1 MRQFFACLLLLF
13 PGSAVLAANPVADFE
28 PDPKSVQRY
37 GPAYRYPQAGWIVLH
52 IEGEPYERGYQHG
65 RLLSDEIAGHVRCF
79 AATLGPKAPPEA
91 WKHTRRLVNALFL
104 RRYDP
109 EYLEEMKGIADGA
122 SAAGARFE
130 GRPIDLV
137 DIAAINAWPE
147 VETLDSALEATATG
161 LEGKTF
167 KHSQP
172 RAMPQAKPM
181 HCSAFAATGPA
192 TRDGKVVFGHIT
204 MFGLYPA
211 NFYNVWLDVKPVQGR
226 RVFMQSFPGGI
237 QSGMDYYTND
247 AGLLICETTIAQ
259 TKFDV
264 QGMVLASRIRQAMQY
279 ADNIDKAVEILKKDN
294 NGLYT
299 NEWLLADVK
308 TNEIAM
314 FELGTKQTRL
324 FRSSKNEW
332 FGDTPGFYWG
342 CNNTKDVHVELETLA
357 SLDSR
362 PANAVFHPSDRDK
375 TWLRLYHEHKGKI
388 DADFGKLAF
397 TTPPLAAYHSL
408 DAKFTTT
415 DLARQNKS
423 WALFGPPLGRTWQPT
438 FEERQRYPE
447 IRPLVHN
454 PWTILHPSPPAK
466 ASPDAKVAVDL
477 ETGKKNNRKAIAVA
491 KNGDD
496 DDEDAFPQPPGSVPA
511 WHGTILPKTDADI
524 WLATGFANYERIV
537 ALQKSLL
544 SSKKPLD
551 RSARERISVELYV
564 HRSNVLAAL
573 QSQHSAQT
581 TANGPDLLHDE
592 WYRIASGKGVWLL
605 HELRRTV
612 GDKKFLEVMDSF
624 GRTHAGK
631 KVAVA
636 EFEQHL
642 EDCGCKDGTALLRSN
657 GQGHGWQKLELA
669 GAKLAPKQAANGDG
683 GYFVDLDLRRAPGF
697 PSKELEVTIETAD
710 GEETRS
716 VSLADGKTPRL
727 ETKERPSRVVV
738 DKYGL
743 TAKQN
748 GGTFMTLS
756 FLQELEHTLIVYGTR
771 DEEPSQREAAEA
783 LQQAIIQRHSNYTVP
798 IRSDKNVSEEE
809 LKSHHLLLIGR
820 PDTNSLVERW
830 RDKLPIS
837 FGPRSFTVLE
847 DSYAHANSAV
857 LVAGANPANPRYSIV
872 VVAGLSAA
880 ATREA
885 APALGR
891 GTRPGEVV
899 VLPHGGPPRAL
910 VVPAKE
916 LVFEFGKE

>member
-1 MRQFFACLLLLF
+1 MRHAIAFLLLLV
-13 PGSAVLAANPVADFE
+13 PGSAVLAANPTADFE

-37 GPAYRYPQAGWIVLH
+37 GPAYRYPQSGWIVLH

-65 RLLSDEIAGHVRCF
+65 KLMPEEIAAHVRCF
-79 AATLGPKAPPEA
+79 STILGPKAPADA

-122 SAAGARFE
+122 SAAGARYD

-147 VETLDSALEATATG
+147 IDTLDSALEATATG
-161 LEGKTF
+161 LEGKLF

-181 HCSAFAATGPA
+181 RCSAFAATGPA
-192 TRDGKVVFGHIT
+192 TKDGKVVFGHIT
-204 MFGLYPA
+204 MFGLYA
-211 NFYNVWLDVKPVQGR
+211 ASYYNVWLDVKPSQGR

-342 CNNTKDVHVELETLA
+342 CNNTKDLHVELETLA

-362 PANAVFHPSDRDK
+362 PANAVFHPSDRDRA
-375 TWLRLYHEHKGKI
+375 WLRLYHEHKGTI

-415 DLARQNKS
+415 DLAKQNKS

-454 PWTILHPSPPAK
+454 PWTILHSSPPAK
-466 ASPDAKVAVDL
+466 ANPEEKLAVDL
-477 ETGKKNNRKAIAVA
+477 ETGRKGSAKKVVA
-491 KNGDD
+491 KNDSADQGE
-496 DDEDAFPQPPGSVPA
+496 EDVFPQPPGNVPA
-511 WHGTILPKTDADI
+511 WHGTILPKSDADI

-537 ALQKSLL
+537 ALEKSLRSSSQPL
-544 SSKKPLD
+544 S
-551 RSARERISVELYV
+551 RSARERIGVELYV
-564 HRSNVLAAL
+564 HRSSALAAL
-573 QSQHSAQT
+573 QSQSPTQPGVH
-581 TANGPDLLHDE
+581 GPDLQHDE

-605 HELRRTV
+605 HELRKGV
-612 GDKKFLEVMDSF
+612 GDKKFLEVMESF
-624 GRTHAGK
+624 GRANAGK

-636 EFEQHL
+636 DFEQHL
-642 EDCGCKDGTALLRSN
+642 VQCGCKDATALLRNNSP
-657 GQGHGWQKLELA
+657 GPIWQKLELVKA
-669 GAKLAPKQAANGDG
+669 TCAPKQATNGDG
-683 GYFVDLDLRRAPGF
+683 GYLVDLDLRCPPGF
-697 PSKELEVTIETAD
+697 PARELEVTIETAN
-710 GEETRS
+710 GEETRAVS
-716 VSLADGKTPRL
+716 VGNGKKPHL

-756 FLQELEHTLIVYGTR
+756 FLQELEQTLIVYGTS

-783 LQQAIIQRHSNYTVP
+783 LQLAIIQRHSNFAVP
-798 IRSDKNVSEEE
+798 IRSDKEVTEAEM
-809 LKSHHLLLIGR
+809 KAHHLLLIGR
-820 PDTNSLVERW
+820 PDSNSLVERW
-830 RDKLPIS
+830 RDKLPIT
-837 FGPRSFTVLE
+837 FGKRSFVVLE
-847 DSYAHANSAV
+847 DSYAHPQSAV
-857 LVAGANPANPRYSIV
+857 LAAAENPANHRYSIV
-872 VVAGLSAA
+872 VIAGLSAA

-899 VLPHGGPPRAL
+899 VLPHGDKPRAL

-916 LVFEFGKE
+916 LVFEFRK